1 MQILSLITIIA
12 GAACQSANSLRDQ
25 TLPFA
30 ETDSAAGWLIF
41 VGVVGLIYEV
51 VVILQRFLN
60 LNIINNHALIF
71 IIVVCM

>member
-12 GAACQSANSLRDQ
+12 GAACQSANIPDSN
-25 TLPFA
+25 LPST

-60 LNIINNHALIF
+60 LNIINNHVLIF